1 MYIISFLEI
10 LFLFYFIYVVFYTA
24 FFSSAA
30 IFYKNNFK
38 TASDKPIRKYV
49 RFCLLIPAYKEDN
62 VIIETVKMATAQT
75 YPRAYC
81 DIVVIADQLRP
92 DTLMHLRKFP
102 IRLIEVSFENST
114 KVKALNLALA
124 QLPEVYDYAV
134 VLDADNIMSP
144 TFLEKLADRFAT
156 GNYHAIQGQR
166 VAKNSQT
173 TLAYLDGVSEAI
185 NNHIYRQGN
194 SALGLSA
201 SISGSGIAVDY
212 LLMKKLLYSM
222 DSVGGFDRE
231 LELLL
236 LREGV
241 KVKYCKE
248 AIVYDE
254 KVSNSSSFQSQR
266 TRWIASQY
274 IYLSKYFLSGVVA
287 LLKGNFTYFNS
298 AVLRNIQ
305 LPRLL
310 NIGLMTAL
318 VIVLF
323 FFRESLQFSYN
334 WWPALFALNTIAI
347 MIAIPK
353 KYYSP
358 RLLFSIITLPMLF
371 IRMVSMLFKIKGSNK
386 KFIHT
391 PHGV

>member
-1 MYIISFLEI
+1 MYIILFIEI

-38 TASDKPIRKYV
+38 SDSDIPARKYV

-62 VIIETVKMATAQT
+62 VIVETVKMAMAQT

-92 DTLMHLRKFP
+92 DTLVYLRKLP
-102 IRLIEVSFENST
+102 IRLIEVSFEDST

-156 GNYHAIQGQR
+156 GDYHALQGQR

-212 LLMKKLLYSM
+212 LLVKRLLYSM
-222 DSVGGFDRE
+222 NSVGGFDRE

-254 KVSNSSSFQSQR
+254 KVSNSSAFQNQR

-274 IYLSKYFLSGVVA
+274 IYLKKYFVSGVVA
-287 LLKGNFTYFNS
+287 LFKGNFTYFNS

-310 NIGLMTAL
+310 NIGLLTAL
-318 VIVLF
+318 DVAFYF
-323 FFRESLQFSYN
+323 FKEELHFGYN
-334 WWPALFALNTIAI
+334 WWPSLFALNTVGI

-358 RLLFSIITLPMLF
+358 RLLFSILTLPMLF
-371 IRMVSMLFKIKGSNK
+371 LRMVSMLFKMKGSNK

>member
-1 MYIISFLEI
+1 MYIILFIES

-30 IFYKNNFK
+30 FFYRNNFR
-38 TASDKPIRKYV
+38 TNSDKHIRKYV

-62 VIIETVKMATAQT
+62 VIIETVKRATTQS
-75 YPRAYC
+75 YPRAYY
-81 DIVVIADQLRP
+81 DIVVISDQMRP
-92 DTLMHLRKFP
+92 DTLTHLRKLP
-102 IRLIEVSFENST
+102 VRLIEVSFENST

-134 VLDADNIMSP
+134 ILDADNIMAP
-144 TFLEKLADRFAT
+144 TFLEKLADRFET
-156 GNYHAIQGQR
+156 GDYHALQGQR

-194 SALGLSA
+194 SSLGLSA
-201 SISGSGIAVDY
+201 SINGSGIAVDY
-212 LLMKKLLYSM
+212 LLVKKLLHTM

-241 KVKYCKE
+241 RVKYCKE

-254 KVSNSSSFQSQR
+254 KVSNSSSFQNQR

-274 IYLSKYFLSGVVA
+274 IYLSKYFVSGIVA
-287 LLKGNFTYFNS
+287 LFKGNFTYFNS

-310 NIGLMTAL
+310 NIGLLTAL
-318 VIVLF
+318 VIVLYF
-323 FFRESLQFSYN
+323 SREYLHFSYI
-334 WWPALFALNTIAI
+334 WWPSLFALNTLAI

-358 RLLFSIITLPMLF
+358 RLLFSILSLPLLF
-371 IRMVSMLFKIKGSNK
+371 VRMVSMLFKMRGSNK

-391 PHGV
+391 PHGI